1 MQRSR
6 NLVVPLRELIATCVL
21 VVVCMPLTGAANG
34 LALTRLL
41 QTHPPQTGYSTSTP
55 LERRIEAQ
63 RARLNSSD
71 MEERRDAVTRLGA
84 LARPESS
91 RAAATALGD
100 QSAIVRATAARAILS
115 LDSDEAAGLL
125 IPLLGDRDE
134 FVRRETAYALGV
146 TRSRRAVEP
155 LITALGRDKNAG
167 VRGAAAVALGQI
179 SDPSAV
185 PALMETLGR
194 RFPAPGLLN
203 RIRGRKTEEN
213 EFVRRAAAVSL
224 GQLGSRDAVPTL
236 ISVLTNERAGDDVRR
251 EAARSL
257 GIIGDSAAVPALRA
271 VLTTR
276 DPLLSRIAYE
286 ALRKINPS
294 ISTQPI

>member
-1 MQRSR
+1 MR
-6 NLVVPLRELIATCVL
+6 C
-21 VVVCMPLTGAANG
+21 
-34 LALTRLL
+34 
-41 QTHPPQTGYSTSTP
+41 
-55 LERRIEAQ
+55 
-63 RARLNSSD
+63 SD
-71 MEERRDAVTRLGA
+71 TLGA
-84 LARPESS
+84 LAALKVHCCS
-91 RAAATALGD
+91 TALGD
-100 QSAIVRATAARAILS
+100 QSAIVRATAARAVLS

-224 GQLGSRDAVPTL
+224 GRSEPRCRAYANLRSHK
-236 ISVLTNERAGDDVRR
+236 ERAATMCVAKRR
-251 EAARSL
+251 ALSVYS
-257 GIIGDSAAVPALRA
+257 DSAAVPLC
-271 VLTTR
+271 VLYSRHATR
-276 DPLLSRIAYE
+276 FFAYRYE

-294 ISTQPI
+294 ISRSQSRVYAPRYSFIRESRPKPKARTELGILAWLLDSESKWSLAFGFRRALTLERNLSAVTEAQRRLI